1 MSLRANLAPPLLQ
14 FLIRDLGPAQFSFLG
29 VDTQLSGCIAIDLD
43 ISLWQLTFASLFKAG
58 LITTSLKNHWP
69 LVTPELEDLYPSLRG
84 FSPRFDYS

>member
-1 MSLRANLAPPLLQ
+1 MGPQGVPL
-14 FLIRDLGPAQFSFLG
+14 S
-29 VDTQLSGCIAIDLD
+29 

-58 LITTSLKNHWP
+58 SITTSLKNHWP